1 MIDAATCAKFYA
13 RPNKFFTSRAR
24 PYTEQPPTEVGGFTR
39 VAENSKSTH
48 YAPRVENDESSQIA
62 WSSKTQRSCKA
73 EADRLEAG
81 GFNLVIDSKTE
92 YLSAY
97 FAKNVGIFLK
107 ERINSQYEKVV
118 ATNLLAANATGVVVP
133 TAE

>member
-24 PYTEQPPTEVGGFTR
+24 PY
-39 VAENSKSTH
+39 
-48 YAPRVENDESSQIA
+48 
-62 WSSKTQRSCKA
+62 
-73 EADRLEAG
+73 
-81 GFNLVIDSKTE
+81 SKTE